1 MLFLYRVLRV
11 GPNSLLYFQDD
22 FENDDNYKKAE
33 LIRVIQVSLG
43 FLFFILHSIVFLGL
57 FNTLLFFVSSFLISL
72 FLEIIGANKGYI
84 FGKYSYE
91 HKLCPGPLVGN
102 VPILIA
108 VSWTGII
115 YMSLNYSFLFLEKS
129 FNELISFEIIL
140 LTSFLITILDLV
152 LDPIAVDEGRWK
164 WKSPGKYYG
173 VPIKNFLG
181 WFFNTAI
188 VLLFYKLF
196 SREHF
201 LSEQLEFYVTYS
213 PGLLFVVLP
222 IIAARPCFERK
233 LNWAGTIGI
242 VFTIILTGIISYRF
256 I

>member
-1 MLFLYRVLRV
+1 MLFLYRVLRA
-11 GPNSLLYFQDD
+11 GPNSLLYFQDG

-33 LIRVIQVSLG
+33 LIRVVQVSLG

-91 HKLCPGPLVGN
+91 PQLCPGPLVGN

-115 YMSLNYSFLFLEKS
+115 YMSLNYSFLFLEKN

-140 LTSFLITILDLV
+140 LTSILITILDLV

-164 WKSPGKYYG
+164 WQSPGKYYG
-173 VPIKNFLG
+173 VPVKNFLG
-181 WFFNTAI
+181 WFFNTTI
-188 VLLFYKLF
+188 VLLFYKQF
-196 SREHF
+196 SKEHF
-201 LSEQLEFYVTYS
+201 LGEQFEFYVTYS
-213 PGLLFVVLP
+213 PALLFVVLP

-233 LNWAGTIGI
+233 LNWAGIIGI
-242 VFTIILTGIISYRF
+242 VFTITLTGLIFYKF